1 MVARMVGSARSTW
14 LAGLLSAVLAAGSA
28 SAQEPAP
35 DAAAAAQAAAEVVD
49 LHCASVDAGKST
61 ESAEALVAV
70 TPVLARVS
78 RAHDATGETYLL
90 YWRGV
95 LGACVGQEE
104 RGIADLENFLA
115 SAGDDPAYA
124 AQVREAGARLRRLT
138 GAPPEKA
145 ASRGAA
151 PGIVAGAALLGT
163 GGALGGLSA
172 WQGQVLQDAQT
183 EFEAGTKLWAD
194 TETVGQEGDVA
205 AAASNGLLAAGIV
218 SGVAGAV
225 VIGVTAATGNP
236 RSAAV
241 VLMPLP
247 QGGLALNIG
256 GRW

>member
-1 MVARMVGSARSTW
+1 MRGHLIGTW
-14 LAGLLSAVLAAGSA
+14 LAGLLAAVLTAGSA
-28 SAQEPAP
+28 AAQEGAP

-78 RAHDATGETYLL
+78 RAHDASGETYLL

-104 RGIADLENFLA
+104 RGIADLEKFLA
-115 SAGDDPAYA
+115 GVGDEPAYA
-124 AQVREAGARLRRLT
+124 AQVKEAGARLTRLT
-138 GAPPEKA
+138 GAPPVKA
-145 ASRGAA
+145 TSARAA
-151 PGIVAGAALLGT
+151 PGIVAGAALLAA

-172 WQGQVLQDAQT
+172 WQGQLLQDAQA

-194 TETVGQEGDVA
+194 TETVGQEGDAA
-205 AAASNGLLAAGIV
+205 AAASNGLLVASIG

-225 VIGVTAATGNP
+225 VIGVAAATGNP
-236 RSAAV
+236 RSTAA